1 WRRAHPIWFAGACGL
16 VVAALGLASG
26 GSSFGS
32 GYLSVTQT
40 IDGQAALQWHAPLTR
55 FLATTA
61 TYFSGIPGGIFA
73 PSLAIGSALGN
84 DLAQYSGLAVSTH
97 AWIALCM
104 AAFLAAVTQSPITAA
119 IIVMEMV
126 NGHQMVISLMAA
138 AFLSKTVSATF
149 GPELY
154 QQLALGWMRPPA
166 AGPGES
172 PPPAQ
177 R

>member
-1 WRRAHPIWFAGACGL
+1 MWFAGACGV
-16 VVAALGLASG
+16 VVAALGWASG

-32 GYLSVTQT
+32 GYLSAAQA
-40 IDGQAALQWHAPLTR
+40 IDGQAAVQWHAPLTR
-55 FLATTA
+55 FFATAA

-73 PSLAIGSALGN
+73 PSLAIGTALGN

-104 AAFLAAVTQSPITAA
+104 T
-119 IIVMEMV
+119 
-126 NGHQMVISLMAA
+126 
-138 AFLSKTVSATF
+138 AFLSKTVSAAF

-154 QQLALGWMRPPA
+154 QRLALGWMPPVA
-166 AGPGES
+166 TPES
-172 PPPAQ
+172 PPPTQ